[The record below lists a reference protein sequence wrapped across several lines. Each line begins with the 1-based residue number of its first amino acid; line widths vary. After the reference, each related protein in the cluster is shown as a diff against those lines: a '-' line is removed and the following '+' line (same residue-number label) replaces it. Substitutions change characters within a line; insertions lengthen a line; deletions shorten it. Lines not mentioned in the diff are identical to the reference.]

1 MVGDGGGSTSDFS
14 FFLRMTIFFLDP
26 RFFVLSEDDNFFL
39 DMAIFHEICK
49 KMEKELKMS
58 HNASLVHN
66 MTAIHMRLN

>member
-1 MVGDGGGSTSDFS
+1 MRIRQMLLPQGRQLS
-14 FFLRMTIFFLDP
+14 
-26 RFFVLSEDDNFFL
+26 FFVLSEDDNFFL

-58 HNASLVHN
+58 HNASLIHN

>member
-1 MVGDGGGSTSDFS
+1 MRGGCGGG
-14 FFLRMTIFFLDP
+14 RWRIDP

-58 HNASLVHN
+58 HNASLIHN

>member
-1 MVGDGGGSTSDFS
+1 MVGDGGGSTPD
-14 FFLRMTIFFLDP
+14 
-26 RFFVLSEDDNFFL
+26 FFVLSEDDNFFL

-58 HNASLVHN
+58 HNASLIHN

>member
-1 MVGDGGGSTSDFS
+1 MVGEGKGRCGG
-14 FFLRMTIFFLDP
+14 I
-26 RFFVLSEDDNFFL
+26 VLSEDDNFLL

-58 HNASLVHN
+58 HNASLIHN

>member
-1 MVGDGGGSTSDFS
+1 MVGDGGG
-14 FFLRMTIFFLDP
+14 RWRIDP

-58 HNASLVHN
+58 HNASL
-66 MTAIHMRLN
+66 